1 MKWFKTIKT
10 YSSQNKVRYA
20 LFKRNFKYIKCFAL
34 ALCFPIMINA
44 GESYCE
50 CPCSE
55 SLSIKNPE
63 IEQNLVIDYLY
74 FRAIEDTLKYGE
86 TNFNLRAPTHAIE
99 QDFSYN
105 SGVRATVNIPTYD
118 RWLLSGSYTYFRAH
132 PSKVTASDPTG
143 NIFANLVV
151 PTYFSPVNQQV
162 TNLSGEWGLKMQIF
176 DVLFKS
182 GLVLG
187 KSFELEPFF
196 GLQGCSVKQQVD
208 VHYAYFRPRTSLAP
222 PKEWKVSVEVSGI
235 GPELGTEV
243 KLLLPC
249 QISFFARGGI
259 SCLLGSFNMHT
270 DYGDLLNCPPS
281 QKISLKDHK
290 LRLFSAV
297 QLQLALSKWWCTS
310 RSSELELTIG
320 WETQMWWRQMRMN
333 WFSTL
338 AFPPDGSD
346 LTLHGP
352 FARLSLGF

>member
-1 MKWFKTIKT
+1 
-10 YSSQNKVRYA
+10 
-20 LFKRNFKYIKCFAL
+20 
-34 ALCFPIMINA
+34 MINA

-222 PKEWKVSVEVSGI
+222 PKE
-235 GPELGTEV
+235 
-243 KLLLPC
+243 
-249 QISFFARGGI
+249 
-259 SCLLGSFNMHT
+259 
-270 DYGDLLNCPPS
+270 
-281 QKISLKDHK
+281 
-290 LRLFSAV
+290 
-297 QLQLALSKWWCTS
+297 
-310 RSSELELTIG
+310 
-320 WETQMWWRQMRMN
+320 
-333 WFSTL
+333 
-338 AFPPDGSD
+338 
-346 LTLHGP
+346 
-352 FARLSLGF
+352 